1 MDFTK
6 IFGQMG
12 QFQSQMENLHKQM
25 AELRVTKETG
35 AGLVKVTMNGE
46 KKLLMLA
53 INDTILNAQD
63 KDMVQDLIIA
73 ALNAALEEVDHKIQ
87 SVVQNNIALGSI

>member
-12 QFQSQMENLHKQM
+12 QFHSQMENLHKQM
-25 AELRVTKETG
+25 ADLKVTKETG

-46 KKLLMLA
+46 KKLLMLSIDDA
-53 INDTILNAQD
+53 ILNAQD
-63 KDMVQDLIIA
+63 KDMLQDLIIA
-73 ALNAALEEVDHKIQ
+73 AVNAALEEVDHNIQ
-87 SVVQNNIALGSI
+87 DVIQHNIPVGQL